1 MTKFVSDWKSAS
13 VDASRPPN
21 QTRISSPPIMKINYS
36 RFASIALIAPCLLS
50 SLNAS
55 AEEKKRIEDNSFLVE
70 EAYNQEEGVIQ
81 YIQSYQYSKKTKKW
95 LYTFTNEIPMP
106 NQTHQFS
113 YTVPLARVGVDPAFQ
128 SGLGDIG
135 INYRY
140 QLVKTDDLA
149 VAPRLSVI
157 LPTGQYK
164 KGLGNGATGYQINIP
179 LSVDLADKWV
189 SHWNAGATFTPNAR
203 EASGVRADIRGNN
216 HGASLVYL
224 HSENL
229 NFLVEYVRNENQ
241 TVQSDG
247 SKAWE
252 KSAFLNPGLRYAKN
266 YESGWQM
273 VSGVSFPIGV
283 GPSRKDNGILFY
295 LSFEK

>member
-1 MTKFVSDWKSAS
+1 
-13 VDASRPPN
+13 
-21 QTRISSPPIMKINYS
+21 MKITPS
-36 RFASIALIAPCLLS
+36 RFSSVTLLTCCLLTPS
-50 SLNAS
+50 INVS
-55 AEEKKRIEDNSFLVE
+55 AEEAKRIEDNSFLIE

-81 YIQSYQYSKKTKKW
+81 YIQSYQYSKKTKNW
-95 LYTFTNEIPMP
+95 NYTFTNEFPMP

-113 YTVPLARVGVDPAFQ
+113 YTVPLARVGDDPTFQ
-128 SGLGDIG
+128 SGLGDIAL
-135 INYRY
+135 NYRY
-140 QLVKTDDLA
+140 QLIKNDDMAL
-149 VAPRLSVI
+149 APRFSVI

-164 KGLGNGATGYQINIP
+164 KGLSNGATGYQINIP

-189 SHWNAGATFTPNAR
+189 SHWNAGATYTPKAR
-203 EASGVRADIRGNN
+203 ETSGVRADIRGTN

-224 HSENL
+224 HSETL

-241 TVQSDG
+241 AVQPDG

-273 VSGVSFPIGV
+273 VSGVSFPVGV

>member
-1 MTKFVSDWKSAS
+1 
-13 VDASRPPN
+13 
-21 QTRISSPPIMKINYS
+21 MKINYS
-36 RFASIALIAPCLLS
+36 RFAGIVLIVPCLLS
-50 SLNAS
+50 SLNVS
-55 AEEKKRIEDNSFLVE
+55 AEEAKRIEDNSFLLE

-95 LYTFTNEIPMP
+95 LYTFTNEIPLP

-113 YTVPLARVGVDPAFQ
+113 YTVPLARVGVDPTFQ
-128 SGLGDIG
+128 SGLGDVG

-140 QLVKTDDLA
+140 QLVKTDDVA
-149 VAPRLSVI
+149 VSPRLSVI

-189 SHWNAGATFTPNAR
+189 SHWNAGTTFTPNAR

-241 TVQSDG
+241 TVQPDG

-252 KSAFLNPGLRYAKN
+252 KSSFLNPGLRYAKN

>member
-1 MTKFVSDWKSAS
+1 MPLFGTLPIPFSYSAY
-13 VDASRPPN
+13 
-21 QTRISSPPIMKINYS
+21 IMKITT
-36 RFASIALIAPCLLS
+36 RLALIAPFLLTV
-50 SLNAS
+50 SLNTL
-55 AEEKKRIEDNSFLVE
+55 AEEAKRIEDNSFLLE

-81 YIQSYQYSKKTKKW
+81 YIQAYQYSKKTKNW
-95 LYTFTNEIPMP
+95 NYTFTNEIPVP

-113 YTVPLARVGVDPAFQ
+113 YTVPLARAGDDPAFQ
-128 SGLGDIG
+128 SGLGDIAL
-135 INYRY
+135 NYRY
-140 QLVKTDDLA
+140 QLIKNDDMAL
-149 VAPRLSVI
+149 APRFSVI

-164 KGLGNGATGYQINIP
+164 KGLGNGATGYQVNIP

-189 SHWNAGATFTPNAR
+189 SHWNIGATYTPKAR
-203 EASGVRADIRGNN
+203 EASGVRADIRGTN

-224 HSENL
+224 HSETL

-241 TVQSDG
+241 AIQADG

-252 KSAFLNPGLRYAKN
+252 KTVFLNPGLRYAKN

>member
-1 MTKFVSDWKSAS
+1 MNI
-13 VDASRPPN
+13 PP
-21 QTRISSPPIMKINYS
+21 S
-36 RFASIALIAPCLLS
+36 RFSNISLITCCLLTVS
-50 SLNAS
+50 INVS
-55 AEEKKRIEDNSFLVE
+55 AEEAKRIEDNSFLLE

-81 YIQSYQYSKKTKKW
+81 YIQSYQYSKKTKNW
-95 LYTFTNEIPMP
+95 NYTFINEFPVP

-113 YTVPLARVGVDPAFQ
+113 YTVPLARVGDDPTFQ
-128 SGLGDIG
+128 SGLGDIAL
-135 INYRY
+135 NYRY
-140 QLVKTDDLA
+140 QLIKNDDMAL
-149 VAPRLSVI
+149 APRFSVI

-189 SHWNAGATFTPNAR
+189 SHWNAGATYTPKAR
-203 EASGVRADIRGNN
+203 ETSGVRADIRGTN

-224 HSENL
+224 HSETL

-241 TVQSDG
+241 AVQPDG